1 MFGLMNTSQGLV
13 RRKSLFYPISRVS
26 VLVDVHELHITSKV
40 YLRAQRLQ
48 VGQNQPLT
56 RTPILL
62 GLTGL
67 DYPSWHILSL
77 ADLWRQ
83 LLPDLTSYLRQ
94 QRQSLK
100 LLGHFPLPA

>member
-26 VLVDVHELHITSKV
+26 VLVDRHELHITSKV

-48 VGQNQPLT
+48 VLPEEVGQNQPLT

-77 ADLWRQ
+77 VVICGDNCCLI
-83 LLPDLTSYLRQ
+83 
-94 QRQSLK
+94 
-100 LLGHFPLPA
+100 

>member
-1 MFGLMNTSQGLV
+1 MNTSQGLV
-13 RRKSLFYPISRVS
+13 RIKSLFYPISRVS

-48 VGQNQPLT
+48 VGQNQSLT

-77 ADLWRQ
+77 AVICGDNCCLISC
-83 LLPDLTSYLRQ
+83 PT
-94 QRQSLK
+94 
-100 LLGHFPLPA
+100 